1 MSIAILFAPITLIA
15 ADLPPADPTAAA
27 AYATQA
33 RNRGGGGRASAG
45 GRPVRNKS
53 HTSVNHANRS
63 GNVNR
68 GTVSRNTVNR
78 NANVN
83 VNRNANVNVNR
94 NVNVHGGG
102 YYGHGCYGCDWDD
115 DHDFAVGAAV
125 GLATGA
131 VIGAAANSNNNT
143 TVVVSPGTVVTGLPG
158 GCSATIVGNV
168 TYQRCGSVWY
178 QPQYMGSSVQYVVVN
193 PPM

>member
-15 ADLPPADPTAAA
+15 ADLPPTDATAAA
-27 AYATQA
+27 PYAAQA
-33 RNRGGGGRASAG
+33 RNRSGGAKRSSAAGRQ
-45 GRPVRNKS
+45 VRSTS
-53 HTSVNHANRS
+53 HTSVNHANRNA
-63 GNVNR
+63 NVNR
-68 GTVSRNTVNR
+68 NNVNRSNVNR

-102 YYGHGCYGCDWDD
+102 YGCYGCDWDN

-131 VIGAAANSNNNT
+131 VVGAAAASSNNT
-143 TVVVSPGTVVTGLPG
+143 TVVVAPGTVVTGLPG
-158 GCSATIVGNV
+158 GCSATMVGNV

-193 PPM
+193 APM

>member
-15 ADLPPADPTAAA
+15 ANLPPADATAAA
-27 AYATQA
+27 AHAAQA
-33 RNRGGGGRASAG
+33 RNRGGGGRASAA
-45 GRPVRNKS
+45 GRPVRNTS

-68 GTVSRNTVNR
+68 NRNSVNR

-102 YYGHGCYGCDWDD
+102 YYGGGCYGCDWDN

-131 VIGAAANSNNNT
+131 VVGAAAASSNNT
-143 TVVVSPGTVVTGLPG
+143 TVVVSPGTVVTGLPR
-158 GCSATIVGNV
+158 GCSATVVGNV

>member
-1 MSIAILFAPITLIA
+1 MSIAILFAPITLMA
-15 ADLPPADPTAAA
+15 ADLPPADASAA
-27 AYATQA
+27 AYAQA
-33 RNRGGGGRASAG
+33 RNRGGGRASAA
-45 GRPVRNKS
+45 GRPVRNTS
-53 HTSVNHANRS
+53 HTSVNHANRG

-68 GTVSRNTVNR
+68 SNVNRNTVNR

-94 NVNVHGGG
+94 NVNVHGG
-102 YYGHGCYGCDWDD
+102 YYGGHGCYGCDWDD